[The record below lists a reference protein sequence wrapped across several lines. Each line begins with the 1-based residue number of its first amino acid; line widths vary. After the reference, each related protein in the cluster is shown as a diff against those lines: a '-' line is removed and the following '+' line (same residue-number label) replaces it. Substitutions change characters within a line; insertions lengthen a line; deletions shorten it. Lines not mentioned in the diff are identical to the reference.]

1 MMQGPKK
8 KWRLMKSNDFGFAF
22 AGEGSATLSGFDFAG
37 GMMITIR

>member
-1 MMQGPKK
+1 LPTA
-8 KWRLMKSNDFGFAF
+8 NTPPAYDFGFAF